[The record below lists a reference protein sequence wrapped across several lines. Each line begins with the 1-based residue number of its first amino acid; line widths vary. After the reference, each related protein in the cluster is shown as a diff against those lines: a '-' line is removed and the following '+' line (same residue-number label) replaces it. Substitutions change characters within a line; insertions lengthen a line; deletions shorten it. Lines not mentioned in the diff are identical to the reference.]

1 MVELWING
9 DETSVN
15 AQTMTAILAELN
27 LDDAVVATAL
37 NGEFIPIA
45 ARAGTKVANGD
56 KIEILAPMQGG

>member
-45 ARAGTKVANGD
+45 ARAGTKVAAGD